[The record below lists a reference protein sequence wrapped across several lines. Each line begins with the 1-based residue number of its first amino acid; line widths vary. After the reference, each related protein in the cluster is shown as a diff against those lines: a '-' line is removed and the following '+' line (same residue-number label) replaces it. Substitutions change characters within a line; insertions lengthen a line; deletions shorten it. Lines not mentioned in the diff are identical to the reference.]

1 MALVVRDSDTTTT
14 DGTEQTL
21 GSAQTFA
28 GVYVVQVDLSALQA
42 GESVKLKAKTKTL
55 TGSAVAVFIDQTF
68 TGVQTEPIVQ
78 TEPLTSPFSFTA
90 TLQRTVGT
98 DRAYPW
104 SINSV

>member
-1 MALVVRDSDTTTT
+1 MVLQVQYSGTLTT

-21 GSAQTFA
+21 NTSVFV
-28 GVYVVQVDLSALQA
+28 GVHVVQVDLSAMQA
-42 GESVKLKAKTKTL
+42 ADIVVLKAKTKVL
-55 TGSAVAVFIDQTF
+55 TAGATTIFIEQTF

-78 TEPLTSPFSFTA
+78 TEPVTSPFSFTA
-90 TLQRTVGT
+90 TLQRTGGS

>member
-1 MALVVRDSDTTTT
+1 MALVVRDSGTLTT

-21 GSAQTFA
+21 GTSTFA
-28 GVYVVQVDLSALQA
+28 GVFVVQVDLSALQA

-55 TGSAVAVFIDQTF
+55 TGSAVAIFIEQTF

-78 TEPLTSPFSFTA
+78 TEPLTSPWSFTA

>member
-21 GSAQTFA
+21 GAAQTFA

-68 TGVQTEPIVQ
+68 TGVQTEP
-78 TEPLTSPFSFTA
+78 LTSPFSFTA

>member
-21 GSAQTFA
+21 GIAQTFS
-28 GVYVVQVDLSALQA
+28 GVYVVQIDLSAMQA
-42 GESVKLKAKTKTL
+42 GDTVVLKAKTKVL
-55 TGSAVAVFIDQTF
+55 TASATAIFIEQTF
-68 TGVQTEPIVQ
+68 TGVQTEPIAQ
-78 TEPLTSPFSFTA
+78 TEPVTSPFLFTA
-90 TLQRTVGT
+90 TLQRTVGA

>member
-21 GSAQTFA
+21 GVAQTFA
-28 GVYVVQVDLSALQA
+28 GVYVNQIDLSAMQA
-42 GESVKLKAKTKTL
+42 GDTVVLKAKTKTL
-55 TGSAVAVFIDQTF
+55 TTTTVAVFIEQTF
-68 TGVQTEPIVQ
+68 SGVQTEPIAQ
-78 TEPLTSPFSFTA
+78 TEPVTSPFSFTA
-90 TLQRTVGT
+90 TLQRTGGS

>member
-21 GSAQTFA
+21 GAAQTFA
-28 GVYVVQVDLSALQA
+28 GVYVVQVDLSALQ
-42 GESVKLKAKTKTL
+42 
-55 TGSAVAVFIDQTF
+55 
-68 TGVQTEPIVQ
+68 
-78 TEPLTSPFSFTA
+78 
-90 TLQRTVGT
+90 RTVGT